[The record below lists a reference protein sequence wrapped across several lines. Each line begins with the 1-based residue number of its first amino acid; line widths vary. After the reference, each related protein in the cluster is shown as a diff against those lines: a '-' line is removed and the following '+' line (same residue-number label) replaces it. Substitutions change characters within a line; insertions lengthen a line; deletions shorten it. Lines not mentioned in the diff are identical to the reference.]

1 MSCDAIDA
9 APCQF
14 LCSGG
19 EYSMDSIY
27 PFTHPMWISLFKT
40 IYLHWNMHNALAQH
54 SFFNIR
60 IYEYGYRKLTV
71 TTPPNPLHWLVF
83 FSFCA
88 SFSLSGCVFVCACAF
103 STCNFLLETLM
114 PNEQNI
120 CKEFG
125 VQFSLGRMS
134 QAHWLVVHARFTRF
148 RSLKLSHLVSLSIF
162 RNVIYL

>member
-9 APCQF
+9 ATCQF

-27 PFTHPMWISLFKT
+27 PFTHPKWISLFKT

-88 SFSLSGCVFVCACAF
+88 SFSLSGCVSVCLCFFDLQF
-103 STCNFLLETLM
+103 STWNFNAERTKHLQRVRRTVF
-114 PNEQNI
+114 
-120 CKEFG
+120 FG
-125 VQFSLGRMS
+125 SYVSSSLTRCTCQIYSLSFS
-134 QAHWLVVHARFTRF
+134 QAVSS
-148 RSLKLSHLVSLSIF
+148 SLT
-162 RNVIYL
+162 